1 MHTATTASSAPMS
14 RGVIVHGYA
23 ADPTRHWFPWLTDQL
38 RATGV
43 EVTCVAL
50 PDPAAPDATAWQQGI
65 ARVLVTPDEGTWVI
79 AHSLGVIT
87 ALRHLADLPV
97 PWSLGG
103 LVAVSGFIGT
113 LPTLPVLDAFLATAP
128 DLTAVAAHTGQRV
141 VVRSDDDRIVPP
153 AATDALATGL
163 GAEKVVVPGAGHF
176 LDEDGITALPA
187 LLPYLPCPAEPCEA
201 PVHRAI
207 ERGAI

>member
-1 MHTATTASSAPMS
+1 MHTTHPAPAPIY
-14 RGVIVHGYA
+14 RAVIVHGYA
-23 ADPTRHWFPWLTDQL
+23 ADPTRHWFPWLTDHL
-38 RATGV
+38 AASGV

-50 PDPAAPDATAWQQGI
+50 PDPMSPDAAAWQE
-65 ARVLVTPDEGTWVI
+65 AVAEVLATPDESTWVI

-87 ALRHLADLPV
+87 TVRHLVGLAE

-103 LVAVSGFIGT
+103 LVAVSGFTGT

-128 DLTAVAAHTGQRV
+128 DLTPVAAHTMRRV
-141 VVRSDDDRIVPP
+141 VVRSDDDPIVPL
-153 AATDALATGL
+153 AATDALATSL

-187 LLPYLPCPAEPCEA
+187 LLPYLPRPAEPLQYQA
-201 PVHRAI
+201 H
-207 ERGAI
+207 